1 MSDVV
6 WSINIM
12 IGLLLIGV
20 CVTLYWIFKYDEWY
34 PKVKFNGIFSGHDWN
49 SKDVEVAVNDF
60 RRDNNIIK
68 IMCTYD
74 NTWVWMK

>member
-20 CVTLYWIFKYDEWY
+20 CVTLYWIFKYD
-34 PKVKFNGIFSGHDWN
+34 DWN
-49 SKDVEVAVNDF
+49 PNPVVHSHISTESEHGDSGDEELEV
-60 RRDNNIIK
+60 
-68 IMCTYD
+68 
-74 NTWVWMK
+74 

>member
-20 CVTLYWIFKYDEWY
+20 CVTLYWIFKYD
-34 PKVKFNGIFSGHDWN
+34 DWN
-49 SKDVEVAVNDF
+49 PNPVVHSDIAVQSEHNDSG
-60 RRDNNIIK
+60 DEESSIG
-68 IMCTYD
+68 TE
-74 NTWVWMK
+74 